1 MTTLF
6 NYYVGFAVLIQIC
19 IGLMWQ
25 GFVRGEATEVASVS
39 RFQKLSQVNYET
51 VPASSKRDPPLSRG
65 KPISDTGC
73 AFVTGDL
80 RKEQTGMQQ
89 LGKRSEK
96 MIREPALQSV

>member
-1 MTTLF
+1 MTALF

-19 IGLMWQ
+19 IGFMWQ
-25 GFVRGEATEVASVS
+25 GFVRGEAAEVASVR
-39 RFQKLSQVNYET
+39 RFQKLPQVSYET

-73 AFVTGDL
+73 AFVTEDL
-80 RKEQTGMQQ
+80 RKEKTAVQ

-96 MIREPALQSV
+96 MIREPALR